1 LEVYQIEGC
10 GWRQKLHSFAVWAFV
25 VGLQP
30 IIPTLYTPLGG
41 QFNQSPEAA
50 PASLLM
56 LLAAFLSKKYE
67 ILKVVVGTVQNRRL

>member
-1 LEVYQIEGC
+1 
-10 GWRQKLHSFAVWAFV
+10 V

-56 LLAAFLSKKYE
+56 LLAAFLNKKYE
-67 ILKVVVGTVQNRRL
+67 ILKVVVGTIQNRRL